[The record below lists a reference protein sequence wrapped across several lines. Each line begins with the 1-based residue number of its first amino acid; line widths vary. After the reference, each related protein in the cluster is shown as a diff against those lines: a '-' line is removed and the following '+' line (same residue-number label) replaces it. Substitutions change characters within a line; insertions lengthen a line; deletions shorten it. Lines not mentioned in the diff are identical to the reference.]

1 MPRRFSRLAF
11 VILAAGCL
19 SNAEWERRTGFQPAP
34 MKPSDPFLI
43 WSNGTVEKWHGVV
56 VTADSVSGIP
66 IGRSL
71 ECDSCRR
78 SIPRIQ
84 VDSLKYRTG
93 PGVAKTSLL
102 VAGVVAAAFIVE
114 VVVCYIAREL
124 IPDEG
129 ACSQ

>member
-11 VILAAGCL
+11 VILAAGCV

-34 MKPSDPFLI
+34 MKPSDPVLI

-56 VTADSVSGIP
+56 LTADSVSGIP
-66 IGRSL
+66 YETSL
-71 ECDSCRR
+71 QCDSCRR
-78 SIPRIQ
+78 SIPRGQ

-102 VAGVVAAAFIVE
+102 AAGVVAAAFLVE

-124 IPDEG
+124 IPDE
-129 ACSQ
+129 AC